1 MPKLTISLI
10 LLLLWAVGSQAA
22 DLPVKLDPAGFEKVL
37 SQSGSTLIAGQ
48 PTPAGLLRAKQAGVT
63 AVISLRTEKEMK
75 ELPFD
80 EAAQVQADGLQ
91 YYNIPLGDDD
101 SFAPAA
107 VQQFIDLYTLHD
119 GKVLLH
125 CRSARRASYMWTA
138 FLVKHEGM
146 DLASAQQQAAAIN
159 LGTSPIEG
167 LLGKKLHLEYVDKGA
182 Q

>member
-1 MPKLTISLI
+1 MSKFISSLTF
-10 LLLLWAVGSQAA
+10 LLLWSLASQAA
-22 DLPVKLDPAGFEKVL
+22 DLPVKLDPAGFDRVL
-37 SQSGSTLIAGQ
+37 SQSGATLIAGQ

-80 EAAQVQADGLQ
+80 EAAQVKADGLQ
-91 YYNIPLGDDD
+91 YYNIPLGDDA
-101 SFAPAA
+101 SFTPAA
-107 VQQFIDLYTLHD
+107 VQQFIDLYTEHD

-125 CRSARRASYMWTA
+125 CHSARRASYMWTA

-159 LGTSPIEG
+159 LGTSPVEG
-167 LLGKKLHLEYVDKGA
+167 LLGKKLQLEYVE
-182 Q
+182 